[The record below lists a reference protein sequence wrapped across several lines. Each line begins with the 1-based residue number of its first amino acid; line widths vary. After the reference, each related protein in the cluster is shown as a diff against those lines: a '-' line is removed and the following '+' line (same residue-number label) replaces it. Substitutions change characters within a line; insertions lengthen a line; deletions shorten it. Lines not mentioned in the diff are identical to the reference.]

1 MPVPRSIRGGLDA
14 PAAAAAAPHVRQQN
28 APSLDPRLEPLNRE
42 SPHFHA
48 LSPGES
54 GGEGGQRLEEAQAEK
69 DRARRIRAQM
79 PEGGLFAGHT
89 WRMAAAPFP
98 VGVELARSLEQM
110 GRVLLQFYRAANRL
124 YGLSVEGRQ
133 PGWVAS
139 WLDQGKPAELVAW
152 QRAEAFRGELP
163 RVIRPD
169 LLWTEE
175 GLALVELD
183 SVPGGI
189 GLTGWLN
196 RAYAREGWPVLGGED
211 GMVQGFASIFGE
223 ARRVHI
229 VISEEAATY
238 RPEMVWLSGQI
249 TQPPMAVRGT
259 DFTDFAD
266 GDAVYRFFELFDLP
280 QVACAEAVIGGAA
293 AGRVQMTPPPKPLF
307 EEKLLLALLWNRNLR
322 EFWRRELGEG
332 FCRRM
337 QEWAPYTW
345 VVDPAPLPAQGAIPG
360 LELTDWR
367 QLGES
372 SQRERELVLKVSGF
386 SERAWG
392 SRGVYY
398 GADLSQSEWR
408 AAVEEAVESF
418 PRTPYVL
425 QRFRRP
431 KPVAVPW
438 YDPNAD
444 RVESMAGRVRLCPYY
459 FVAGRGDGA
468 RARLGGVLAT
478 VCPADKK
485 IIHGMST
492 AVLAPCC
499 A

>member
-1 MPVPRSIRGGLDA
+1 MPGSGASSSGFEA
-14 PAAAAAAPHVRQQN
+14 PGAAAAAQPVPRQN
-28 APSLDPRLEPLNRE
+28 DSSPDSRLEGPN
-42 SPHFHA
+42 
-48 LSPGES
+48 GEPS
-54 GGEGGQRLEEAQAEK
+54 DLPPRSAGERGGEGGPRQSEAQREK
-69 DRARRIRAQM
+69 DCVRRIRAQM
-79 PEGGLFAGHT
+79 PEGGLFARHT
-89 WRMAAAPFP
+89 WRTAAAPFA
-98 VGVELARSLEQM
+98 VGAEMARSLEQM

-124 YGLSVEGRQ
+124 YELSVEGRQ
-133 PGWVAS
+133 PAWVAS
-139 WLDQGKPAELVAW
+139 WLDQGKPSELVAR
-152 QRAEAFRGELP
+152 QRAEAFQRELP
-163 RVIRPD
+163 SVIRPD

-211 GMVQGFASIFGE
+211 GMVQGFASIFGG

-249 TQPPMAVRGT
+249 PQPPMAVRGT
-259 DFTDFAD
+259 DFTDFAA

-293 AGRVQMTPPPKPLF
+293 AGRLRMTPPPKPLF

-332 FCRRM
+332 FFRRM
-337 QEWAPYTW
+337 QEWVPYTW
-345 VVDPAPLPAQGAIPG
+345 VVDPAPLPAQGSIPG

-372 SQRERELVLKVSGF
+372 TQRERELVLKVSGF

-408 AAVEEAVESF
+408 AAVEEALASF
-418 PRTPYVL
+418 PRTPYIL

-431 KPVAVPW
+431 KPVAVRW
-438 YDPNAD
+438 YDPGVD

-492 AVLAPCC
+492 AVLAPCR